1 LKKNLSKISL
11 LVSVFAIALIALWSF
26 SNFAWADDSKILKDL
41 DEATK
46 TSKFHFD
53 SLTPEVI
60 QRSSNQKLLEVYS
73 ISSDMVDYCQSIVG
87 NKDEFPNHNVH
98 LKAQQ
103 CGRINYRLAK
113 KLEPELRRRSLK
125 FTPVKSLLY

>member
-1 LKKNLSKISL
+1 MKNNLSKIPL
-11 LVSVFAIALIALWSF
+11 LVSAIALALIALLSF
-26 SNFAWADDSKILKDL
+26 PTLAWADDSKILKDL
-41 DEATK
+41 DDAIQ
-46 TSKFHFD
+46 TSKFHFI

-60 QRSSNQKLLEVYS
+60 QRSSNQKLLEVYY

-87 NKDEFPNHNVH
+87 NKNKLPNHNVQ

-103 CGRINYRLAK
+103 CGHINYRLAK

-125 FTPVKSLLY
+125 YTPVKSLLY

>member
-1 LKKNLSKISL
+1 MKKNLSKISL

-73 ISSDMVDYCQSIVG
+73 VQIWLIIVKVLSATKT
-87 NKDEFPNHNVH
+87 NFP
-98 LKAQQ
+98 
-103 CGRINYRLAK
+103 IIM
-113 KLEPELRRRSLK
+113 
-125 FTPVKSLLY
+125 FT